1 MFKGGKEKSNP
12 ESPDRLNR
20 IVSGTQLTGDLI
32 ANSSLRVDGEIVGNI
47 HCEGKLVL
55 GEEGHIRGDIKANEV
70 ELNGTVE
77 GQITV
82 EALLVL
88 HQTAIVK
95 GDAVTGRVVIE
106 DGAQIEGN
114 MKTGEASKR
123 SKKVKKKAK
132 NKAPQEE
139 KVTEPVY

>member
-1 MFKGGKEKSNP
+1 MFKGGKEKSKP

-20 IVSGTQLTGDLI
+20 IVSGTQLTGDLT
-32 ANSSLRVDGEIVGNI
+32 ASSSLRVDGEVVGNI
-47 HCEGKLVL
+47 HCKGKLVL
-55 GEEGHIRGDIKANEV
+55 GQEGYIKGDIQATEV

-77 GQITV
+77 GHIFV
-82 EALLVL
+82 EELLVL

-114 MKTGEASKR
+114 MKTGEG
-123 SKKVKKKAK
+123 SKKIKKS
-132 NKAPQEE
+132 
-139 KVTEPVY
+139 